1 MIKKI
6 FSLSLVFFFVFC
18 FYSLS
23 EAVLIQGSVKDIN
36 LKTQQVEG
44 VPFVPLIQVCDANG
58 VSYAWDSLTSR
69 VRLYLKGDQL
79 VVTVNEKVIDLN
91 GEIKFLSK
99 PVRMVGGAVM
109 VPQSMLELPWWGM
122 KKKPMLEVVIKKASP
137 YSIDSIILDPGH
149 GGKDRGA
156 VGTTG
161 LKEKELVL
169 AICEELKVALEKR
182 DITVHMTREN
192 DSYVSLSDRAK
203 KANGTDADLFIS
215 VHANGHRSRRAHGF
229 EIYYLT
235 DKVNSATR
243 DIEMI
248 ENKNGDKR
256 VKGLLPDA
264 YHKNPKL
271 WDAAL
276 REHRREA
283 KDLAKEIDKS
293 ISGQRMIRNR
303 GVKSARFFV
312 LKWVDKPSILI
323 ELGFLTNAN
332 EERNL
337 QNATYKKKMVQS
349 LVQGIIRY
357 KKKYDKKNSG

>member
-169 AICEELKVALEKR
+169 HEILGFAEPDTHLEVQATLDLILKNEEEFANIFYEKVF
-182 DITVHMTREN
+182 N
-192 DSYVSLSDRAK
+192 
-203 KANGTDADLFIS
+203 KAPEVRDLFKK
-215 VHANGHRSRRAHGF
+215 NMLDQGRM
-229 EIYYLT
+229 LT
-235 DKVNSATR
+235 H
-243 DIEMI
+243 M
-248 ENKNGDKR
+248 
-256 VKGLLPDA
+256 
-264 YHKNPKL
+264 
-271 WDAAL
+271 
-276 REHRREA
+276 
-283 KDLAKEIDKS
+283 
-293 ISGQRMIRNR
+293 
-303 GVKSARFFV
+303 
-312 LKWVDKPSILI
+312 
-323 ELGFLTNAN
+323 LG
-332 EERNL
+332 
-337 QNATYKKKMVQS
+337 
-349 LVQGIIRY
+349 GIIY
-357 KKKYDKKNSG
+357 KVISCPKALG